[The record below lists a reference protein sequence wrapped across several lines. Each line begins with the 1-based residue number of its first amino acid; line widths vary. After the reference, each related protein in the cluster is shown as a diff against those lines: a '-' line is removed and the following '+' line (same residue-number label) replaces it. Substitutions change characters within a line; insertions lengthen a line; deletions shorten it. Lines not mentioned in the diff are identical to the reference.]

1 MSIRDRQG
9 RLKILAVQIAIDAPL
24 DEEDKEFLSTAL
36 IAIANG
42 EDAEIALDV
51 KAKRGERKS
60 KAMSDS
66 ELHREVALAWMA
78 TATLPE
84 SQGGLGLSVKEAAAF
99 IKSRVSNL
107 ASEDSLKRYWNE
119 IKDTVD
125 TTSILKTD

>member
-1 MSIRDRQG
+1 MSIRNRQE
-9 RLKILAVQIAIDAPL
+9 RLRKLAEQIAIGAPL
-24 DEEDKEFLSTAL
+24 DEKEKEFLSTAL

-66 ELHREVALAWMA
+66 ELHRKVALAWMA

>member
-9 RLKILAVQIAIDAPL
+9 RLRNLAVQIAIDAPL

-84 SQGGLGLSVKEAAAF
+84 SQGGLGLTVKDAAAL
-99 IKSRVSNL
+99 IKSRISHL
-107 ASEDSLKRYWNE
+107 ASEDSLKRYWND

-125 TTSILKTD
+125 RTPTLKTD

>member
-9 RLKILAVQIAIDAPL
+9 RLRNLAVQIAIDAPL
-24 DEEDKEFLSTAL
+24 DEEDKEFLCTAL

-66 ELHREVALAWMA
+66 ELHREVALAWIS
-78 TATLPE
+78 TAILPE
-84 SQGGLGLSVKEAAAF
+84 SEGGLGISIKDAAAF
-99 IKSRVSNL
+99 IKPRVSRL

-119 IKDTVD
+119 IKDTID
-125 TTSILKTD
+125 RTPILKTD

>member
-1 MSIRDRQG
+1 MSIRDRQA
-9 RLKILAVQIAIDAPL
+9 RLRKLAEQIAIGEIT
-24 DEEDKEFLSTAL
+24 DEKDKEFLSTAL

-78 TATLPE
+78 AATLPK
-84 SQGGLGLSVKEAAAF
+84 SRGGLGLTVKDAAAF

>member
-1 MSIRDRQG
+1 MSIRYRQA
-9 RLKILAVQIAIDAPL
+9 RLRKLAEQIAIGEIT

-36 IAIANG
+36 LAIANG

-66 ELHREVALAWMA
+66 ELHRRVALAWID

-84 SQGGLGLSVKEAAAF
+84 SQGGLGLTVKDAAAF
-99 IKSRVSNL
+99 IKSRVSHL
-107 ASEDSLKRYWNE
+107 ASEDSLKRYWNDM
-119 IKDTVD
+119 KDTID
-125 TTSILKTD
+125 RTPILKTD

>member
-1 MSIRDRQG
+1 MSIRDRQV
-9 RLKILAVQIAIDAPL
+9 RLRNLALQIAVDAPL
-24 DEEDKEFLSTAL
+24 DEEDKEFLNTAL

-66 ELHREVALAWMA
+66 ELHRKVALTWMA

-84 SQGGLGLSVKEAAAF
+84 SQGGLGLTVKDAAAF

-107 ASEDSLKRYWNE
+107 ASEDSLKRYWNDM
-119 IKDTVD
+119 KDAID
-125 TTSILKTD
+125 KSPIPKTD

>member
-9 RLKILAVQIAIDAPL
+9 RLRNLAMQIAIDAPL
-24 DEEDKEFLSTAL
+24 DEKEKEFLSTAL

-66 ELHREVALAWMA
+66 ELHRKVALAWMA

-84 SQGGLGLSVKEAAAF
+84 SQGGLGLSVKEATAF

>member
-1 MSIRDRQG
+1 MSIRNRQE
-9 RLKILAVQIAIDAPL
+9 RLRKLAEQIAIGAPL
-24 DEEDKEFLSTAL
+24 DEKEKEFLSTAL